1 LIAAFY
7 QKVINYIGYVLV
19 NLYYTV
25 IISSSLSEVI
35 MNNSF
40 EQLEVMV
47 SELSLDKKH
56 LLVKLLNVQVSGQSC
71 PDALTRHQDSA
82 STCPDC
88 HS

>member
-7 QKVINYIGYVLV
+7 QKVTNYIGYVLV

-71 PDALTRHQDSA
+71 PDALTGHQDSA

>member
-1 LIAAFY
+1 
-7 QKVINYIGYVLV
+7 
-19 NLYYTV
+19 
-25 IISSSLSEVI
+25 

-71 PDALTRHQDSA
+71 PDALTGHQDSA